1 MKGEENMKKLLVAA
15 TALSILS
22 IGPALAEDEAPVM
35 DIEIVTQNATEDPS
49 QAGML
54 VPFLMMTFM
63 VLTAN

>member
-1 MKGEENMKKLLVAA
+1 MTGEGNLKKLLVAA
-15 TALSILS
+15 TALSLS
-22 IGPALAEDEAPVM
+22 TGPALAKDAPPVM

-54 VPFLMMTFM
+54 VPLPMMTVM